1 MSDPSSV
8 TARVP
13 AVTLRGVTKR
23 FPGVI
28 ANADVDLEIYAGE
41 VHALLGENG
50 AGKSTLS
57 NIVTGLYRPD
67 EGSIEL
73 HGEPVA
79 LRSPRDALE
88 RGVGMVHQHFRL
100 VEPFTV
106 AENIAL
112 GDQRDRRL
120 VPDRAALERKVA
132 WLADQFGLAVDPRAR
147 IWQLSVGEQQRV
159 EILKA
164 LYRDARV
171 LILDEPT
178 AVLTPQESRALFE
191 TLRAMAAD
199 GRAIVFISH
208 KLHEVLAVSDRI
220 TVLRGGRVVATL
232 ATESA
237 TPEGLATLMVGREVE
252 TGRPAGAHAARSA
265 RSCWRHM
272 TCTRRAIAECPRCAA
287 SRWRC
292 AAARSWAWR
301 AWRATGSASWPRR

>member
-1 MSDPSSV
+1 
-8 TARVP
+8 
-13 AVTLRGVTKR
+13 
-23 FPGVI
+23 
-28 ANADVDLEIYAGE
+28 
-41 VHALLGENG
+41 
-50 AGKSTLS
+50 
-57 NIVTGLYRPD
+57 
-67 EGSIEL
+67 
-73 HGEPVA
+73 
-79 LRSPRDALE
+79 
-88 RGVGMVHQHFRL
+88 MVHQHFRL
-100 VEPFTV
+100 VQPFTV

-120 VPDRAALERKVA
+120 VPDRAALERSVA
-132 WLADQFGLAVDPRAR
+132 ALADQFGLAVDPRAR

-237 TPEGLATLMVGREVE
+237 TPEGLAALMVGREVE
-252 TGRPAGAHAARSA
+252 TGRRQERTSEIGEIVLEAHDLHAEGDRGVPALRGVSLAVRGGEIVGVAGVAGNGQRELAEALTGMRPLTGGRVTVAGRRAA
-265 RSCWRHM
+265 
-272 TCTRRAIAECPRCAA
+272 RRAIRAMRSREASRTCPRIGSAPGSRRA
-287 SRWRC
+287 SRSRATPCSRPTATPTSAPGPSC
-292 AAARSWAWR
+292 AAA
-301 AWRATGSASWPRR
+301 ASCGAPPS

>member
-1 MSDPSSV
+1 
-8 TARVP
+8 
-13 AVTLRGVTKR
+13 
-23 FPGVI
+23 
-28 ANADVDLEIYAGE
+28 
-41 VHALLGENG
+41 
-50 AGKSTLS
+50 
-57 NIVTGLYRPD
+57 
-67 EGSIEL
+67 
-73 HGEPVA
+73 
-79 LRSPRDALE
+79 
-88 RGVGMVHQHFRL
+88 MVHQHFRL
-100 VEPFTV
+100 VQPFTV

-120 VPDRAALERKVA
+120 VPDRAALERSVA
-132 WLADQFGLAVDPRAR
+132 ALADRFGLAVDPRAR

-232 ATESA
+232 ATE
-237 TPEGLATLMVGREVE
+237 
-252 TGRPAGAHAARSA
+252 
-265 RSCWRHM
+265 
-272 TCTRRAIAECPRCAA
+272 TRRL
-287 SRWRC
+287 
-292 AAARSWAWR
+292 R
-301 AWRATGSASWPRR
+301 AWRL